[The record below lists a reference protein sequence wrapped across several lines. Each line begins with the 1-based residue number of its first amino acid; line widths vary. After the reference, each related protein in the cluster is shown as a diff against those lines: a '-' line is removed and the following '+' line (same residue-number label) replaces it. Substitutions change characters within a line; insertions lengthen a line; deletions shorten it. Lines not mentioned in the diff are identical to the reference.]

1 MNRTRRKCL
10 ANLSELLE
18 ELRISVETLR
28 DEEQEYMDAMPENL
42 QGSTRY
48 EVAEAAVS
56 NLDDAMDSI
65 SDAISSIE
73 EAMA

>member
-28 DEEQEYMDAMPENL
+28 DEEQEYMDNMPENL
-42 QGSTRY
+42 QGSIRY
-48 EVAEAAVS
+48 EAAEEAVS
-56 NLDDAMDSI
+56 NLEDAMDSI
-65 SDAISSIE
+65 GDAISSIE

>member
-28 DEEQEYMDAMPENL
+28 DEEQEYMDNMPENL
-42 QGSTRY
+42 QGSERY
-48 EVAEAAVS
+48 EVAEAAIS

-65 SDAISSIE
+65 GDAISSIE

>member
-18 ELRISVETLR
+18 ELKISVETLR
-28 DEEQEYMDAMPENL
+28 DEEQEYMDNMPENL
-42 QGSTRY
+42 QGSIRY
-48 EVAEAAVS
+48 EAAEEAVS
-56 NLDDAMDSI
+56 NLEDAMDSI
-65 SDAISSIE
+65 GDAISSIE